1 MIKNIRVGN
10 ILSPENDSDIIIG
23 MNLQFKDVLGIGK
36 PFVDRIVRTRDLRL
50 GSVISFEHD
59 DERELHM
66 LVCHRI
72 GKGGWKDAEQ
82 FVRYGMDYLWQKRQD
97 RKYSIVNI
105 GTGRVGK
112 RDGADHALIRSAI
125 TSSFLPVDLYI
136 LNEKE
141 RIPAEATASVVPLRP
156 FRIWDTER
164 GEVSIRLAA

>member
-72 GKGGWKDAEQ
+72 GKCGWKDAEQ
-82 FVRYGMDYLWQKRQD
+82 FVRYGMDYLWQKRPD

-105 GTGRVGK
+105 GTGLTAPTIVGWGQQAGRKLSESKPAKSGSGGEERKITMTEPSAPAQGTRRV
-112 RDGADHALIRSAI
+112 R
-125 TSSFLPVDLYI
+125 
-136 LNEKE
+136 
-141 RIPAEATASVVPLRP
+141 
-156 FRIWDTER
+156 R
-164 GEVSIRLAA
+164 G